1 MKSLNII
8 LLIFVSLSSLT
19 AKNIVIDNLKETKHI
34 NLSRSDTNRM
44 VFPSKIKKQISS
56 QEKDLLV
63 TVTGNEMFVKF
74 APYREEE
81 QVKVGGK
88 TVTKGTSN
96 IVYNKAMVNELFVVT
111 KDKTYSFILH
121 PKKQESTTV
130 TITESF
136 KNKIDAIRLDLKSDT
151 SFVKNIAND
160 LILNILKNSPL
171 RGYETKKVNKDI
183 GSVYIP
189 EIRANM
195 NVSLFRT
202 YKGYKYTINE
212 YNIENKNDFILSIP
226 DTKKILYSI
235 VDRKE
240 FLVSYSLYY
249 GNRIY
254 KILPNDIAK
263 LIVIKYSDEGQL

>member
-1 MKSLNII
+1 MKKLNII
-8 LLIFVSLSSLT
+8 LSVLISLSSLS
-19 AKNIVIDNLKETKHI
+19 AKNIVIDNLNSTKHI
-34 NLSRSDTNRM
+34 NLSRSDTNRL
-44 VFPSKIKKQISS
+44 VFSSQIKKQISS

-136 KNKIDAIRLDLKSDT
+136 KNKIKDIRLDLAGDT

-160 LILNILKNSPL
+160 LTLNILNNSPL
-171 RGYETKKVNKDI
+171 RGYETKEINKRVA
-183 GSVYIP
+183 SVYIP

-195 NVSLFRT
+195 DIALFRT
-202 YKGYKYTINE
+202 YNGYKYTINE
-212 YNIENKNDFILSIP
+212 YNIKNTNDFILSIP

-235 VDRKE
+235 VNRKE
-240 FLVSYSLYY
+240 LLVSYSLYY

-254 KILPNDIAK
+254 KILPNDEAK
-263 LIVIKYSDEGQL
+263 LIVIKYTNKG